1 MGHPEIRWV
10 GRVEYGAAW
19 ALQKEI
25 LQARIAG
32 TAPDTLLL
40 CEHPDVITLG
50 RRLGSVANVLAPGD
64 IPIFEVE
71 RGGDVTYHGPGQLVG
86 YPILRLD
93 GPRRDLHRY
102 LRDLEEVLIAVAA
115 RLGVPSGR
123 AEGKTGTWVDGRRK
137 LASIG
142 VAVRKWVTLH
152 GFALN
157 VSTDLEKFRAI
168 NPCGFAAG
176 VMTSLSVEAGREIA
190 MADVRALVEPAFLE
204 VFADL
209 WA

>member
-1 MGHPEIRWV
+1 MARPEIRWL
-10 GRVEYGAAW
+10 GKVEYGTAW
-19 ALQKEI
+19 ALQKD
-25 LQARIAG
+25 LVQARVAEQ
-32 TAPDTLLL
+32 TPDILLL

-50 RRLGSVANVLAPGD
+50 RRLGSVENVLAPGE
-64 IPIFEVE
+64 IPVFEVE

-102 LRDLEEVLIAVAA
+102 LRDLEEVLIAAA
-115 RLGVPSGR
+115 AAVGVPSGR
-123 AEGKTGTWVDGRRK
+123 AEGKTGTWVDGQRK

-142 VAVRKWVTLH
+142 VAVRRWVTLH

-168 NPCGFAAG
+168 NPCGFSAG
-176 VMTSLSVEAGREIA
+176 VMTSLSVEAGRPIE
-190 MADVRALVEPAFLE
+190 MDTVRALVEASFLE

-209 WA
+209 W